1 MRAQSLCWRRTAV
14 SYIHIHVKGGEPL
27 ADAKTPLFPT
37 PARRAGKFYGSSFV
51 VCGELA
57 ALRNG
62 RPAAGGRLP
71 QQGARGRSGGRE
83 EDAAGGR
90 RLHPAG
96 EDPERV
102 DAAAHRSLGHREAA
116 ERPRHRGGAADGG
129 AQVREGQGGGAAQRQ
144 GRQGRLGAACP
155 RCRSPCAMARLALTR
170 WPAALRRRAAVP
182 LGRWGEGLR
191 HAHQPPA
198 FEPPGSTPL
207 DLARERREALGAGAA
222 EEGEEGREKQA
233 AGRTR
238 RPRPTRLSPRGA
250 AQQPA
255 LVPRARALGP
265 ALSTAPGPSAT
276 DLPALLFTFAPQP
289 TDPPAPALLLHL
301 PRRKVDRIIEWL
313 QNGVMAG

>member
-1 MRAQSLCWRRTAV
+1 M
-14 SYIHIHVKGGEPL
+14 
-27 ADAKTPLFPT
+27 
-37 PARRAGKFYGSSFV
+37 
-51 VCGELA
+51 
-57 ALRNG
+57 
-62 RPAAGGRLP
+62 
-71 QQGARGRSGGRE
+71 
-83 EDAAGGR
+83 
-90 RLHPAG
+90 
-96 EDPERV
+96 
-102 DAAAHRSLGHREAA
+102 
-116 ERPRHRGGAADGG
+116 
-129 AQVREGQGGGAAQRQ
+129 
-144 GRQGRLGAACP
+144 
-155 RCRSPCAMARLALTR
+155 
-170 WPAALRRRAAVP
+170 P

-255 LVPRARALGP
+255 LVPRARARGP

-276 DLPALLFTFAPQP
+276 DL
-289 TDPPAPALLLHL
+289 PAPALLLHL